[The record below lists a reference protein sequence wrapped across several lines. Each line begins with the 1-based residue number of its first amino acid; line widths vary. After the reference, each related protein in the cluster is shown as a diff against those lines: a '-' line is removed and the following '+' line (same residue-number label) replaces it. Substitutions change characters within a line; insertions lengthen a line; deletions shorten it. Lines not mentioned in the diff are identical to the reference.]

1 MRRVGK
7 IPRILKINGVEG
19 FRVFVLFN
27 NGESR
32 SIDFGEILINSELSR
47 ILLWLDF

>member
-7 IPRILKINGVEG
+7 IPRILKINGVDG

-27 NGESR
+27 NGENR
-32 SIDFGEILINSELSR
+32 VIDFGEIF
-47 ILLWLDF
+47 DQFGMCTFQ